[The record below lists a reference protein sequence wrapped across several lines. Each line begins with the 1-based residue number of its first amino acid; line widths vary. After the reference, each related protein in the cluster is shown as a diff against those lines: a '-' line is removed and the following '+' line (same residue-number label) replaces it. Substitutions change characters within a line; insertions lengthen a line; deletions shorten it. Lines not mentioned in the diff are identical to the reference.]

1 MFSTII
7 AVLALIAAALLYRR
21 SVKMIKWAEENFTE
35 IENAFAR
42 VASDFATSDFRTN
55 MQFMLLGAQ
64 VEGEAQDLN
73 ERVSALEAQLAPE
86 LGEVEDATG
95 EPLTPA
101 GQGFPD
107 LTVL

>member
-1 MFSTII
+1 MFSPII

-21 SVKMIKWAEENFTE
+21 SVKTITWVDENFTE

-42 VASDFATSDFRTN
+42 VASALATSDFRTN
-55 MQFMLLGAQ
+55 MQFELLNAEVGGQ
-64 VEGEAQDLN
+64 MQNLH

-86 LGEVEDATG
+86 LGEVEDATS

-101 GQGFPD
+101 GQGFPS
-107 LTVL
+107 LTIL